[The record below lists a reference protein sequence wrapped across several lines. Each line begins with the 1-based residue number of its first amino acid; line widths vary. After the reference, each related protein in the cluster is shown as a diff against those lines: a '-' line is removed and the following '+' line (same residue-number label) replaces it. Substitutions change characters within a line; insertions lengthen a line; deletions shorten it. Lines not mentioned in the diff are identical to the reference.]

1 MHCYWCKRLEGCE
14 RCGKCCSNLRGGD
27 KKNGLTLFPDEI
39 LLFPEQTI
47 KPHMAKGTNTPTII
61 FTYQHTENVCVHL
74 ENNLCNIYKKR
85 PLMCRSFPVKI
96 GPHGLRFS
104 PGCKAVLNNLRN
116 SSKIDRKQSEIQAAL
131 KIAELL
137 YDFHNSFED
146 NEVKLNYNLVTDSW
160 EKK

>member
-1 MHCYWCKRLEGCE
+1 
-14 RCGKCCSNLRGGD
+14 
-27 KKNGLTLFPDEI
+27 
-39 LLFPEQTI
+39 
-47 KPHMAKGTNTPTII
+47 
-61 FTYQHTENVCVHL
+61 
-74 ENNLCNIYKKR
+74 
-85 PLMCRSFPVKI
+85 MCRSFPVKI